1 MSESERNRGFV
12 GLTGSPE
19 EAEERIAQWARG
31 FEEKAQRYQE
41 VAQDTEQIRLTE
53 SSSDGRVK
61 VTVGPDGSMT
71 DLEFSEKI
79 RSMQLRELSS
89 LILDT
94 MRRAQSGIAGR
105 VGEVMTAHLGDEDER
120 TRAMMLDTLRG
131 RFPEEV
137 PEPESQQPS
146 AKWDFEQEGSGEQT
160 GPGESPNP
168 GTGSETGPGGTPKT
182 DPGTAP
188 KAGPESGTPKPKP
201 KRGGD
206 DDLDDFGDDFDPLRD

>member
-12 GLTGSPE
+12 GLTGGPE

-31 FEEKAQRYQE
+31 FEEKARRYQD
-41 VAQDTEQIRLTE
+41 VAQDTERIRLTE

-105 VGEVMTAHLGDEDER
+105 VGEVMTAHLGDEDEQ
-120 TRAMMLDTLRG
+120 TRALMLDTLRG

-146 AKWDFEQEGSGEQT
+146 AKWDFEQDASGEQA
-160 GPGESPNP
+160 
-168 GTGSETGPGGTPKT
+168 GPGGSSNPGPGAEAG
-182 DPGTAP
+182 PGTAP
-188 KAGPESGTPKPKP
+188 KTGPGDGPKPGPDSGKSKP
-201 KRGGD
+201 KRGRDD

>member
-1 MSESERNRGFV
+1 MSESERNRGVV

-94 MRRAQSGIAGR
+94 MRRAQSGIVGR
-105 VGEVMTAHLGDEDER
+105 VGEVMTAHLGDEDEQ

-137 PEPESQQPS
+137 PEPEAEQPS
-146 AKWDFEQEGSGEQT
+146 AKWNFEQGNASDEQA
-160 GPGESPNP
+160 GPGDSPNP
-168 GTGSETGPGGTPKT
+168 GTRPETGPGP
-182 DPGTAP
+182 AP
-188 KAGPESGTPKPKP
+188 KARPDSGTPKPEP